1 MMDDVRMDQTMR
13 GATAAR
19 RTNGASAST
28 DADELFRSLERA
40 SSAIRAY
47 LRSQVICTPYLTL
60 GVAALG
66 GYVLG
71 AGIPPR
77 IAALLVSMAG
87 RTALNQLVTQTLTTR
102 PPSG

>member
-28 DADELFRSLERA
+28 DADELFQGLERA
-40 SSAIRAY
+40 SSAIGAY

-71 AGIPPR
+71 AGIPRVSQRSSSRWRVGPR
-77 IAALLVSMAG
+77 STSSSPK
-87 RTALNQLVTQTLTTR
+87 RSTTR